1 MITAD
6 EILKKAKSVYSVCEQ
21 EPCTS
26 CCLELDLRDCA
37 RSAYYYIFHIGK
49 MRADKIDGEYDENV
63 GNHQR
68 VINKL
73 LNSSDQNDQAL
84 GDLLLKIRPTRV
96 KADYRLNI
104 NFTKNEAYKLLRHAE
119 KLAIRS

>member
-1 MITAD
+1 
-6 EILKKAKSVYSVCEQ
+6 
-21 EPCTS
+21 
-26 CCLELDLRDCA
+26 
-37 RSAYYYIFHIGK
+37 
-49 MRADKIDGEYDENV
+49 

-119 KLAIRS
+119 KLTIRS